1 MFKQHEPFKACRNWP
16 YETRCTMTD
25 KEEWQGKG
33 LNVKLC
39 GKIYWFPATS
49 KNHWEHM
56 KRFYKLDGPKK
67 FD

>member
-1 MFKQHEPFKACRNWP
+1 
-16 YETRCTMTD
+16 MTD